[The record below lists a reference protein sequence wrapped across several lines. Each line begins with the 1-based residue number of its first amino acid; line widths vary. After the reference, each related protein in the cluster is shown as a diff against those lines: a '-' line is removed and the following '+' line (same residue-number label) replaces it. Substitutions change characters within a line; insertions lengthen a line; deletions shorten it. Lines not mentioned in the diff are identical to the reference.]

1 MKKRFC
7 GILFI
12 AVMLL
17 ATPVVGFC
25 EWNDVVNNMA
35 NGSVNWSEGII
46 QAKGIGAPPEDLY
59 GKPQARPMAMRA
71 AQLDAYRNL
80 LEITKGVRVNSTTL
94 VRNYVTENDVIMT
107 KVEGLVKGAQ
117 TVDTEYM
124 SDGTVEVTVQ
134 MSLNGGFAQVILPSD
149 IKDVEPVTP
158 IQKPGDQMPDAGE
171 EPWAPGEPEA
181 DTPEPQNAI
190 YTGLV
195 VDARGLSAKPAM
207 APKIVDED
215 DREVYGSAFV
225 SREFAIQQGM
235 SGYAKLLES
244 AKANERVT
252 DNPIVVKGL
261 DTQGPGKC
269 DIVISNA
276 DAAQLRNA
284 SENLSFLKKCKVM
297 IVVD

>member
-1 MKKRFC
+1 MKKRLY
-7 GILFI
+7 GIVVL
-12 AVMLL
+12 AAMLL
-17 ATPVVGFC
+17 IVPVFGFC

-35 NGSVNWSEGII
+35 NGSVNWSEGVI
-46 QAKGIGAPPEDLY
+46 QAKGIGAPPEELY
-59 GKPQARPMAMRA
+59 GKPQARPMALRA

-117 TVDTEYM
+117 IVDREYM

-134 MSLNGGFAQVILPSD
+134 MNLHGGFAQVVLPSN

-158 IQKPGDQMPDAGE
+158 VEEPGDKMPDTPE
-171 EPWAPGEPEA
+171 EPWTPGEPEA
-181 DTPEPQNAI
+181 DKPETRDAV

-195 VDARGLSAKPAM
+195 VDARGLNAKPAM
-207 APKIVDED
+207 APKILDESE
-215 DREVYGSAFV
+215 REVYGSAFV

-235 SGYAKLLES
+235 TGYSKQLEAAKT
-244 AKANERVT
+244 NERVT
-252 DNPIVVKGL
+252 DNPIVVKAL

-276 DAAQLRNA
+276 DAAKLRSA

>member
-1 MKKRFC
+1 MKKRFY
-7 GILFI
+7 GILFVS
-12 AVMLL
+12 VMLL
-17 ATPVVGFC
+17 VAPVIGFC
-25 EWNDVVNNMA
+25 EWNDVMQNMA
-35 NGSVNWSEGII
+35 NGSVNWSEGVI

-59 GKPQARPMAMRA
+59 GKPQARPMALRA

-107 KVEGLVKGAQ
+107 KVDGLVKGAQ
-117 TVDTEYM
+117 IVDREYM

-158 IQKPGDQMPDAGE
+158 MQTPHGQMPDVPEGQM
-171 EPWAPGEPEA
+171 PEA
-181 DTPEPQNAI
+181 PEMDMPASQNAI
-190 YTGLV
+190 FTGLV
-195 VDARGLSAKPAM
+195 VDARGLNAKPAM

-235 SGYAKLLES
+235 SGYSKQLEAAKS
-244 AKANERVT
+244 NERVT
-252 DNPIVVKGL
+252 DNPVVVKGL

-276 DAAQLRNA
+276 DAAKLRSA